1 MFDLRFAI
9 APQKY
14 RNGNLR
20 LPLLGRR
27 PCKGV
32 DCLTSSMLDT
42 TPLTRC
48 SVCDLRLC
56 DEETLMPSSLLDYV
70 SSSDSCPGLQ
80 NSVLSISTKSS
91 SVDVNISSPT
101 LQKFKIGSPPGLKD
115 VFNRIGNPDSCSN
128 SFNVR

>member
-32 DCLTSSMLDT
+32 DSLTSSMLAT

-48 SVCDLRLC
+48 SDCDLRLC

-80 NSVLSISTKSS
+80 NSVLSMSTKSS

-101 LQKFKIGSPPGLKD
+101 LQKFKIGSPPGLNE
-115 VFNRIGNPDSCSN
+115 VFKRIGIPDSRSN